1 MRMEAVE
8 GWTRV
13 TASPQALVPEAEG
26 ACELPG
32 KRKPGHLEPSE
43 GPRGESFEEGRESLE
58 TGERWGSQRVS
69 SWVGELRG
77 K

>member
-13 TASPQALVPEAEG
+13 AASPQALVPEAEG

-43 GPRGESFEEGRESLE
+43 GPRGESFEEGRE
-58 TGERWGSQRVS
+58 
-69 SWVGELRG
+69 
-77 K
+77 